1 MSNIGAT
8 CDGAPEH
15 SVHFSY
21 CSSLQ
26 DHDFNAIC
34 TVCAGVCGVTSP
46 VSAPSATFIIPTSA
60 GPGGEITVTFAQPL
74 PVANAAN
81 ANALVLVPAAA
92 LASVVITGINGAAG
106 PFAEGAY
113 ATDAAGNLK
122 ALLLLS
128 NGRCVFFSSCGP
140 FVVQDGNI
148 NNRKRTLFT
157 AQTTGL
163 GGGSATS
170 AIGDPHIRGLF
181 GINIEFFGK
190 GDRAYS
196 LVTAPSFEVNM
207 RLSNAGPDERFMTS
221 LSVLYRNTSYVIT
234 PWGLA
239 SKKTEIINHF
249 ESLGSTVAFAGAW
262 IMTIE
267 LCPHHKLKFTAHHT
281 TDEFA
286 LNYLN
291 FEFDVPGCHDSY
303 GGVLGQTYKCK
314 WANEKF
320 VWSREMEESF
330 RVPTIKTASRTY
342 SPTAMIDCAAE
353 NDFGPRL

>member
-1 MSNIGAT
+1 LVLFAT
-8 CDGAPEH
+8 NLI
-15 SVHFSY
+15 FLR
-21 CSSLQ
+21 SSLQ
-26 DHDFNAIC
+26 NHDFNAIC
-34 TVCAGVCGVTSP
+34 SVCTGVCGVISP
-46 VSAPSATFIIPTSA
+46 VSAPSSTFIIPTDA
-60 GPGGEITVTFAQPL
+60 GAGGEITVTFAQPL

-92 LASVVITGINGAAG
+92 LVSVVITGISGAGG
-106 PFAEGAY
+106 PFTEGAY

-122 ALLLLS
+122 ALMLLS

-140 FVVQDGNI
+140 FVVQDGN
-148 NNRKRTLFT
+148 NRKRNLFM

-163 GGGSATS
+163 GGGSATA

-190 GDRAYS
+190 GDRVYS
-196 LVTAPSFEVNM
+196 LVTAPSFEINM
-207 RLSNAGPDERFMTS
+207 RLSNAGPDERFITS

-234 PWGLA
+234 PWGLN
-239 SKKTEIINHF
+239 KKKAEIINHF
-249 ESLGSTVAFAGAW
+249 ESLGSKVAFTNTGSW
-262 IMTIE
+262 TMTIE

-281 TDEFA
+281 TGESI

-303 GGVLGQTYKCK
+303 GGVLGQTYQCK
-314 WANEKF
+314 WAKETF
-320 VWSREMEESF
+320 LWSREMEESF
-330 RVPTIKTASRTY
+330 RVPTMKSASRTY
-342 SPTAMIDCAAE
+342 SPATMIDCAAE